1 MKVYDFSETLKMSR
15 VNSAEDP
22 AVPKT
27 FQLVDSV
34 QLPLS
39 LRTGRENVRFS
50 QIVPQFNVIVLS
62 TDVQCY
68 VMDVFE
74 SGRCFCLSCDSPV
87 IGCCALEHHLLI
99 CHRNCVSVIRCTQS
113 NQQ

>member
-1 MKVYDFSETLKMSR
+1 MATNSPPDAGRLPDFNKYVNKLCAGQMKVYDFSETLKMSR

-62 TDVQCY
+62 TDV
-68 VMDVFE
+68 
-74 SGRCFCLSCDSPV
+74 
-87 IGCCALEHHLLI
+87 
-99 CHRNCVSVIRCTQS
+99 
-113 NQQ
+113 